1 MINRIVDNEF
11 DQLLQ
16 HLGQNYS
23 NCFYIYIDAITYGN
37 TDPNVSFYRIGD
49 EFKCVIM
56 KYYDS
61 IQIAGEV
68 HSEDE
73 ANLLSFLKNEDVKM
87 ITGTKNT
94 LTMLHNKMVNN
105 GTHEYVEG
113 MNYQYESYRIA
124 KSPVKIE
131 RATKADAR
139 AIAELILSDQTFK
152 NNYEIKTLEQQLS
165 ERIASAKG
173 RSYVIKDA
181 QKVIAHIATYAES
194 EHVAVTSGMIVDKAY
209 VNKGYSFYLESY
221 IVNDLLGEE
230 KKVFT
235 QVFDKKRAKLLE
247 SLGATYCGDYA
258 KLTRVN

>member
-1 MINRIVDNEF
+1 M
-11 DQLLQ
+11 
-16 HLGQNYS
+16 
-23 NCFYIYIDAITYGN
+23 
-37 TDPNVSFYRIGD
+37 
-49 EFKCVIM
+49 
-56 KYYDS
+56 
-61 IQIAGEV
+61 
-68 HSEDE
+68 
-73 ANLLSFLKNEDVKM
+73 
-87 ITGTKNT
+87 
-94 LTMLHNKMVNN
+94 
-105 GTHEYVEG
+105 
-113 MNYQYESYRIA
+113 
-124 KSPVKIE
+124 
-131 RATKADAR
+131 
-139 AIAELILSDQTFK
+139 ILSDQTFK

-209 VNKGYSFYLESY
+209 VNKGYSFLPRELYCQMTY
-221 IVNDLLGEE
+221 WAKG